1 MPILDRNGMGVV
13 LCFRTAG
20 TTDQKGLRNMEQKF
34 YLSSP
39 EMITSHYG
47 EEYDKYYNAIVP
59 PIFMNSLN
67 VFEEIDDYFNA
78 KVHDKH
84 TYIYGRVQNPTVR
97 ILEDK
102 VAALEHGVAAYAFG
116 SGMAAATT
124 AVLSV
129 VKTGD
134 HIVCL
139 RNAYG
144 PLKDFVEKYCPT
156 HLGTTLTYVKGIEI
170 SEFEEAIT
178 DNTSLVILESPSSVV
193 FSLQDI
199 EAVCKIAHSHGAKV
213 YIDNSFCTPIFST
226 PLDLGADIVM
236 HTTSKYMGG
245 HSDVIGGVLALR
257 DEELANTIV
266 TNRELFGGIMG
277 PMEAWLVLRGLR
289 TLSVRVKAHE
299 ETAMKV
305 ATYLENHPKV
315 DKVYY
320 PGLKSH
326 PQYDLARKQQKG
338 NTGLMTFE
346 IKGSMEDA
354 KKVVN
359 SLKVF
364 KIGVSWGGFES
375 LACMPH
381 TRCDAQACDWLSG
394 AQHLIRIH
402 CGLEGAEA
410 LIADLEQALENILN

>member
-1 MPILDRNGMGVV
+1 
-13 LCFRTAG
+13 
-20 TTDQKGLRNMEQKF
+20 MEQNF

-67 VFEEIDDYFNA
+67 VFDEIDDYFNA

-84 TYIYGRVQNPTVR
+84 TYVYGRVQNPTVR

-102 VAALEHGVAAYAFG
+102 VAALEHGVAAFAFG

-134 HIVCL
+134 NIVCL

-144 PLKDFVEKYCPT
+144 PLKNFVENYCPQ
-156 HLGTTLTYVKGIEI
+156 HLGTTLTYVKGNEV
-170 SEFEEAIT
+170 SEFEQVIT

-193 FSLQDI
+193 FTLQDV
-199 EAVCKIAHSHGAKV
+199 EAVSQIAHAHGAKV
-213 YIDNSFCTPIFST
+213 YIDNSFCSPIFSN
-226 PLDLGADIVM
+226 PLDMGADIVM
-236 HTTSKYMGG
+236 HTASKYMGG
-245 HSDVIGGVLALR
+245 HSDIIGGMLAVR
-257 DEELANTIV
+257 DEELANAIV
-266 TNRELFGGIMG
+266 TNRELFGGIIG
-277 PMEAWLVLRGLR
+277 PMEAWLIIRGLR

-299 ETAMKV
+299 EVAMKV

-315 DKVYY
+315 AKVYY
-320 PGLKSH
+320 TGLKSH
-326 PQYDLARKQQKG
+326 PQYDLVQKQQKG
-338 NTGLMTFE
+338 STGLMTFE
-346 IKGSMEDA
+346 IKGSTEDA

-359 SLKVF
+359 SLRVF

-381 TRCDAQACDWLSG
+381 MRCDEQACRWLG
-394 AQHLIRIH
+394 GGQNLIRIH
-402 CGLEGAEA
+402 CGLEGTDA
-410 LIADLEQALENILN
+410 LIADLEQALEKI

>member
-1 MPILDRNGMGVV
+1 
-13 LCFRTAG
+13 
-20 TTDQKGLRNMEQKF
+20 MEQHE
-34 YLSSP
+34 YLTSP

-47 EEYDKYYNAIVP
+47 EEYEKYYNAIVP

-67 VFEEIDDYFNA
+67 VFPEIDDYFNA
-78 KVHDKH
+78 KTHDKH
-84 TYIYGRVQNPTVR
+84 TYVYGRVQNPTVR

-102 VAALEHGVAAYAFG
+102 VAALEHGVAAFAFA

-134 HIVCL
+134 NIVCI

-144 PLKDFVEKYCPT
+144 PLKNFVENYCSA
-156 HLGTTLTYVKGIEI
+156 HLGTTLTYVKGNEV
-170 SEFEEAIT
+170 SEFAEAIT

-193 FSLQDI
+193 FSLQDVA
-199 EAVCKIAHSHGAKV
+199 AVSEIAHSHGAKV
-213 YIDNSFCTPIFST
+213 YIDNSFCTPIFSN

-236 HTTSKYMGG
+236 HTASKYMGG
-245 HSDVIGGVLALR
+245 HSDIIGGVLAVR
-257 DEELANTIV
+257 DEALANTIV
-266 TNRELFGGIMG
+266 SNRELFGGIIG

-299 ETAMKV
+299 EAAMWI
-305 ATYLENHPKV
+305 AEYLENHPKV

-320 PGLKSH
+320 TGLESH
-326 PQYDLARKQQKG
+326 PQYALAQKQQRG
-338 NTGLMTFE
+338 NTGLITFE
-346 IKGSMEDA
+346 VKGTTEDA
-354 KKVVN
+354 KKVIN

-381 TRCDAQACDWLSG
+381 LRCDEQTCEWLG
-394 AQHLIRIH
+394 GRQNLIRIH

-410 LIADLEQALENILN
+410 LIADLEQALANI

>member
-1 MPILDRNGMGVV
+1 M
-13 LCFRTAG
+13 
-20 TTDQKGLRNMEQKF
+20 DQNF
-34 YLSSP
+34 YLNSP

-47 EEYDKYYNAIVP
+47 EEYEKYYNAIVP

-67 VFEEIDDYFNA
+67 VFDEIDDYFNA

-84 TYIYGRVQNPTVR
+84 TYVYGRVQNPTVR

-102 VAALEHGVAAYAFG
+102 VAALEHGTAAFAFA

-129 VKTGD
+129 VKTGQN
-134 HIVCL
+134 IVCV

-144 PLKDFVEKYCPT
+144 PLKNFVEKYCSE
-156 HLGTTLTYVKGIEI
+156 HLGTTLTYVKGNEV
-170 SEFEEAIT
+170 SDFEEAIT

-199 EAVCKIAHSHGAKV
+199 EAVCKIAHERGAKV
-213 YIDNSFCTPIFST
+213 YIDNTFCTPIFSN
-226 PLDLGADIVM
+226 PLDLGVDIVM

-245 HSDVIGGVLALR
+245 HSDVVGGVLAVR
-257 DEELANTIV
+257 DEKLANTIV
-266 TNRELFGGIMG
+266 ANRELLGGIIG

-299 ETAMKV
+299 EVAMQV
-305 ATYLENHPKV
+305 AEYLENHPKV

-320 PGLKSH
+320 TGLKSH
-326 PQYDLARKQQKG
+326 PQYALAQKQQKG
-338 NTGLMTFE
+338 NTGLIAFE
-346 IKGSMEDA
+346 IKGSTEDA

-359 SLKVF
+359 SLKIF

-375 LACMPH
+375 LVMMPH
-381 TRCDAQACDWLSG
+381 MRLDEQTCEWLG
-394 AQHLIRIH
+394 GRQGLIRIH
-402 CGLEGAEA
+402 CGLEGVDA
-410 LIADLEQALENILN
+410 LIADLEQALANI

>member
-1 MPILDRNGMGVV
+1 
-13 LCFRTAG
+13 
-20 TTDQKGLRNMEQKF
+20 MEQNF

-67 VFEEIDDYFNA
+67 VFNEIDDYFNA

-84 TYIYGRVQNPTVR
+84 TYVYGRVQNPTVR

-102 VAALEHGVAAYAFG
+102 VAALEHGVAAFAFG

-134 HIVCL
+134 NIVCL

-144 PLKDFVEKYCPT
+144 PLKNFAENYCPQ
-156 HLGTTLTYVKGIEI
+156 HLGTTLTYVKGNEV
-170 SEFEEAIT
+170 SEFEQAIT

-193 FSLQDI
+193 FTLQDV
-199 EAVCKIAHSHGAKV
+199 EAVSQIAHAHGAKV
-213 YIDNSFCTPIFST
+213 YIDNSFCSPIFSN
-226 PLDLGADIVM
+226 PLDMGADIVM
-236 HTTSKYMGG
+236 HTASKYMGG
-245 HSDVIGGVLALR
+245 HSDIIGGMLAVR
-257 DEELANTIV
+257 DEELANAIV
-266 TNRELFGGIMG
+266 TNRELFGGIIG
-277 PMEAWLVLRGLR
+277 PMEAWLIIRGLR

-299 ETAMKV
+299 EVAMKV

-315 DKVYY
+315 AKVYY
-320 PGLKSH
+320 TGLKSH
-326 PQYDLARKQQKG
+326 PKYDLVQKQQKG
-338 NTGLMTFE
+338 STGLMTFE
-346 IKGSMEDA
+346 IKGSTEDA

-381 TRCDAQACDWLSG
+381 MRCDEQTCQWLG
-394 AQHLIRIH
+394 GGQNLIRIH
-402 CGLEGAEA
+402 CGLEGVDA
-410 LIADLEQALENILN
+410 LIADLAQALEKI

>member
-1 MPILDRNGMGVV
+1 
-13 LCFRTAG
+13 
-20 TTDQKGLRNMEQKF
+20 MEQNF

-67 VFEEIDDYFNA
+67 VFNEIDDYFNA

-84 TYIYGRVQNPTVR
+84 TYVYGRVQNPTVR

-102 VAALEHGVAAYAFG
+102 VAALEHGVAAFAFG

-134 HIVCL
+134 NIVCL

-144 PLKDFVEKYCPT
+144 PLKNFVENYCPQ
-156 HLGTTLTYVKGIEI
+156 HLGTTLTYVKGNEV
-170 SEFEEAIT
+170 SEFEQAIT

-193 FSLQDI
+193 FTLQDV
-199 EAVCKIAHSHGAKV
+199 EAVSQIAHAHGAKV
-213 YIDNSFCTPIFST
+213 YIDNSFCSPIFSN
-226 PLDLGADIVM
+226 PLDMGADIVM
-236 HTTSKYMGG
+236 HTASKYMGG
-245 HSDVIGGVLALR
+245 HSDIIGGMLAVR
-257 DEELANTIV
+257 DEELANAIV
-266 TNRELFGGIMG
+266 TNRELFGGIIG
-277 PMEAWLVLRGLR
+277 PMEAWLIIRGLR

-299 ETAMKV
+299 EVAMKV
-305 ATYLENHPKV
+305 ATYLENHHKV
-315 DKVYY
+315 AKVYY
-320 PGLKSH
+320 TGLKSH
-326 PQYDLARKQQKG
+326 PQYDLVQKQQKG
-338 NTGLMTFE
+338 STGLMTFE
-346 IKGSMEDA
+346 IKGSTEDA

-359 SLKVF
+359 SLRVF

-381 TRCDAQACDWLSG
+381 MRCDEQTCRWLG
-394 AQHLIRIH
+394 GGQNLIRIH
-402 CGLEGAEA
+402 CGLEGVDA
-410 LIADLEQALENILN
+410 LIADLAQALEKI

>member
-1 MPILDRNGMGVV
+1 M
-13 LCFRTAG
+13 
-20 TTDQKGLRNMEQKF
+20 DQNF

-47 EEYDKYYNAIVP
+47 EEYEHYYNSIVP

-67 VFEEIDDYFNA
+67 VFKEIDDYYDA

-84 TYIYGRVQNPTVR
+84 TYVYGRVQNPTVR

-102 VAALEHGVAAYAFG
+102 VAALEHGVAAYAFA

-124 AVLSV
+124 AVMSV
-129 VKTGD
+129 VKSGEN
-134 HIVCL
+134 IVCL

-144 PLKDFVEKYCPT
+144 PLKTFVEKYCPE
-156 HLGTTLTYVKGIEI
+156 HVGTTLTYVKGNEVA
-170 SEFEEAIT
+170 EFEEAIT
-178 DNTSLVILESPSSVV
+178 DNTALVILESPSSVV
-193 FSLQDI
+193 FSVQDI

-213 YIDNSFCTPIFST
+213 YIDNTFCTPIFCT
-226 PLDLGADIVM
+226 PLDLGVDIVM

-245 HSDVIGGVLALR
+245 HSDLIGGVLAVR
-257 DEELANTIV
+257 DEELANKLV
-266 TNRELFGGIMG
+266 TNRELFGGIIG

-299 ETAMKV
+299 EVAMKV
-305 ATYLENHPKV
+305 ATFLENHPKV

-320 PGLKSH
+320 TGLASH
-326 PQYDLARKQQKG
+326 PQHELIQKQQSG
-338 NTGLMTFE
+338 STGLMTFE
-346 IKGSMEDA
+346 IKGSTEDA
-354 KKVVN
+354 KKLIN

-381 TRCDAQACDWLSG
+381 LRCDEETCQWLG
-394 AQHLIRIH
+394 GRQNLIRIH
-402 CGLEGAEA
+402 CGLEGADA
-410 LIADLEQALENILN
+410 LIADLDAALANI